1 MAHPALVDGGA
12 EAGQVAD
19 HAAADR
25 HHEVRALGAGLGQ
38 RAQHRFGLSERL
50 ALLARRHHRAAVA
63 VDLLERRDV
72 LVGHHVAP
80 SAERREEARLDQP
93 AAEEHGIVA
102 GLRRGPHEACARGG
116 LPQRGQERQRAAQRV
131 AVAGRHHPVG
141 HRLVEGHPVA
151 VQLREAG
158 PVAGQ
163 GPPPARGPAPGA
175 LGIDLQVHHGVAA
188 ERLADAL
195 GLHGAAAERDHRSV
209 AAGQQLADDL
219 LLALAEGLLP
229 AAVEEALD
237 RLAQRELELAVGI
250 DRARSQLGR
259 QRTRAGRL
267 AGAHEADED
276 ERAVYARVHPIRS
289 V

>member
-1 MAHPALVDGGA
+1 M
-12 EAGQVAD
+12 
-19 HAAADR
+19 
-25 HHEVRALGAGLGQ
+25 
-38 RAQHRFGLSERL
+38 
-50 ALLARRHHRAAVA
+50 LLARRHHGAAVA
-63 VDLLERRDV
+63 LDRLEWRDV
-72 LVGHHVAP
+72 LVGHHMAP
-80 SAERREEARLDQP
+80 AAERREEARLDQP
-93 AAEEHGIVA
+93 APEEHGIVA
-102 GLRRGPHEACARGG
+102 RLGAGPNEASARGS
-116 LPQRGQERQRAAQRV
+116 LPKRGQEGQRAAQRV
-131 AVAGRHHPVG
+131 AVSGRHHAVG

-163 GPPPARGPAPGA
+163 GPPAARGPPPGA
-175 LGIDLQVHHGVAA
+175 LGIDLQVHNGVAA

-229 AAVEEALD
+229 LAVEEALD
-237 RLAQRELELAVGI
+237 RLAQRELELAVGV
-250 DRARSQLGR
+250 DRARAQLGG
-259 QRTRAGRL
+259 QRTCAGRL